1 MGFRFGKGGFAFS
14 RKYRPC
20 TTGRLC
26 YNADVKFLS
35 TMFICACIRVCAAVV
50 DVAFPDAFSVQ
61 RWTVADGLPGNRIV
75 GLSRAENGH
84 LLVSTSGGDVY
95 FDGIGFYP
103 CRKTGDSAAEVARRK
118 GPGQVSPNGQRE
130 LCRLEESG
138 GIVWIG
144 TDGDGLLRMRQRSVV
159 PEIPKTDE
167 NGKVVFRDSSGRIW
181 RGAEHEGVS
190 FLSPDGTRSMFGA
203 AEGFL
208 AKDITSFAETPDGD
222 IWAGSGGMGLWRISG
237 AGITR
242 LHFSDDE
249 ACDRVQALFCDSE
262 GSLWVCS
269 DGDIVTCI
277 NGGESRSFRLER
289 ARGSVALAFREEPM
303 GRIWLATG
311 GKWLSFLTADFR
323 EHAEGVVDDLQIDE
337 FESSAGMKAPN
348 VVVDAGK
355 EPFTFGAD
363 DEVSLGYASDSP
375 GTADCAEFSSRLTP
389 VESDWTV
396 AGKSRRRSFGKLVPG
411 RYKFEVRARL
421 PLGGWGKPSV
431 AEFTVAPMFYETLPF
446 VVAVALFAIVSG
458 VAAVRGVFAYRLRKR
473 LASIRQRDVLSIER
487 ARIARDIHDD
497 VGARLTRISM
507 LISMAAERDSE
518 ISGIADEV
526 REVVRAL
533 DEVVWAVEP
542 RNDTLSAFVDYV
554 YNYAENFVSASNL
567 GIRAKFPPEPPEA
580 KLSSVV
586 RHAVF
591 MCIKEALN
599 NAVKHAEAS
608 HVFVAMETSGG
619 MVEIRI
625 GDDGRGLVAPRE
637 GGNGLL
643 NMRTRME
650 EIGGSF
656 EIGPRQGGGT
666 EAVFSFAAAEKW
678 SLAWKKER

>member
-1 MGFRFGKGGFAFS
+1 M
-14 RKYRPC
+14 
-20 TTGRLC
+20 C
-26 YNADVKFLS
+26 YNGDMKFLLA
-35 TMFICACIRVCAAVV
+35 MCVCACLRVCAAAI
-50 DVAFPDAFSVQ
+50 DAASSDAFAVQ
-61 RWTVADGLPGNRIV
+61 RWTEADGLPRNRVV

-95 FDGIGFYP
+95 FDGVEFYP
-103 CRKTGDSAAEVARRK
+103 CRKSKDAVAGVESNK
-118 GPGQVSPNGQRE
+118 NFEIESQNGQRE
-130 LCRLEESG
+130 VCWLDEAG

-159 PEIPKTDE
+159 PEIPELDE
-167 NGKVVFRDSSGRIW
+167 KGNIVFKDSSGRIW
-181 RGAEHEGVS
+181 RGIEQEGVS
-190 FLSPDGTRSMFGA
+190 SLMPDGTSRIFGVG
-203 AEGFL
+203 EGFL

-222 IWAGSGGMGLWRISG
+222 IWAGSDGMGLWRISG
-237 AGITR
+237 DEVTR

-249 ACDRVQALFCDSE
+249 ACDHVQALFCDSE

-269 DGDIVTCI
+269 DGDIVTRI
-277 NGGESRSFRLER
+277 NGGESMSVRLER

-311 GKWLSFLTADFR
+311 GKWLSFLTVDFR
-323 EHAEGVVDDLQIDE
+323 ERSEEVVDDLQIDE
-337 FESSAGMKAPN
+337 FKSSVGMKAPN
-348 VVVDAGK
+348 VVINTGRGSFSFD
-355 EPFTFGAD
+355 AD
-363 DEVSLGYASDSP
+363 DEVSFGYASDSP

-389 VESDWTV
+389 VESDWIV
-396 AGKSRRRSFGKLVPG
+396 AGKSRSRSFGKLVPG

-421 PLGGWGKPSV
+421 PLGGWGKVSS
-431 AEFTVAPMFYETLPF
+431 AEFTVSPMFYETIPF
-446 VVAVALFAIVSG
+446 VVVVSLLAMIFG
-458 VAAVRGVFAYRLRKR
+458 VASVRGVFAYRLRKR
-473 LASIRQRDVLSIER
+473 LASIRQREVLSIER

-554 YNYAENFVSASNL
+554 YNYAENFVSSSNL
-567 GIRAKFPPEPPEA
+567 GIRAKFPPEAPEA

-599 NAVKHAEAS
+599 NTVKHAEAS
-608 HVFVAMETSGG
+608 YVFIAMETVCDK
-619 MVEIRI
+619 VEIRI
-625 GDDGRGLVAPRE
+625 GDDGKGFASTRK

-656 EIGPRQGGGT
+656 EIGPRHGGGT
-666 EAVFSFAAAEKW
+666 EAVFSFPVGKKW
-678 SLAWKKER
+678 SLAWKKEQ

>member
-1 MGFRFGKGGFAFS
+1 M
-14 RKYRPC
+14 
-20 TTGRLC
+20 C
-26 YNADVKFLS
+26 YNGDMKFLLA
-35 TMFICACIRVCAAVV
+35 MCVCACLRVCAAAI
-50 DVAFPDAFSVQ
+50 DAASSDAFAVQ
-61 RWTVADGLPGNRIV
+61 RWTEADGLPRNRVV
-75 GLSRAENGH
+75 GLSRTENGH

-95 FDGIGFYP
+95 FDGVEFYP
-103 CRKTGDSAAEVARRK
+103 CRKSKDAVAGVERNK
-118 GPGQVSPNGQRE
+118 NFEIESQNGQRE
-130 LCRLEESG
+130 VCWLDEAG

-159 PEIPKTDE
+159 PEIPELDE
-167 NGKVVFRDSSGRIW
+167 KGNIVFKDSSGRIW
-181 RGAEHEGVS
+181 RGIEQEGVS
-190 FLSPDGTRSMFGA
+190 SLMPDGTSRIFGVG
-203 AEGFL
+203 EGFL

-222 IWAGSGGMGLWRISG
+222 IWAGSDGMGLWRISG
-237 AGITR
+237 DEVTR

-249 ACDRVQALFCDSE
+249 ACDHVQALFCDSE

-269 DGDIVTCI
+269 DGDIVTRI
-277 NGGESRSFRLER
+277 NGGESMSVRLER

-311 GKWLSFLTADFR
+311 GKWLSFLTVDFR
-323 EHAEGVVDDLQIDE
+323 ERSEEVVDDLQIDE
-337 FESSAGMKAPN
+337 FESSVGMKAPN
-348 VVVDAGK
+348 VVINTGRGSFSFD
-355 EPFTFGAD
+355 AD
-363 DEVSLGYASDSP
+363 DEVSFGYASDSP

-389 VESDWTV
+389 VESDWIV
-396 AGKSRRRSFGKLVPG
+396 AGKSRSRSFGKLVPG

-421 PLGGWGKPSV
+421 PLGGWGKVSS
-431 AEFTVAPMFYETLPF
+431 AEFTVSPMFYETIPF
-446 VVAVALFAIVSG
+446 VVVVSLLAMIFG
-458 VAAVRGVFAYRLRKR
+458 VASVRGVFAYRLRKR
-473 LASIRQRDVLSIER
+473 LASIRQREVLSIER

-518 ISGIADEV
+518 VSGIADEV

-554 YNYAENFVSASNL
+554 YNYAENFVSSSNL
-567 GIRAKFPPEPPEA
+567 GIRAKFPPEAPEA

-599 NAVKHAEAS
+599 NTVKHAEAS
-608 HVFVAMETSGG
+608 YVFIAMETVCDK
-619 MVEIRI
+619 VEIRI
-625 GDDGRGLVAPRE
+625 GDDGKGFASTRK

-656 EIGPRQGGGT
+656 EIGPRHGGGT
-666 EAVFSFAAAEKW
+666 EAVFSFPVGKKW
-678 SLAWKKER
+678 SLAWKKEQ

>member
-1 MGFRFGKGGFAFS
+1 MNGMKLLLVM
-14 RKYRPC
+14 C
-20 TTGRLC
+20 
-26 YNADVKFLS
+26 
-35 TMFICACIRVCAAVV
+35 ICACFRLCAAAV
-50 DVAFPDAFSVQ
+50 DAAFSDAFAVQ
-61 RWTVADGLPGNRIV
+61 RWTEADGLPGNRVV

-103 CRKTGDSAAEVARRK
+103 CRKPNGVVADK
-118 GPGQVSPNGQRE
+118 GFEMASPNRQRE

-138 GIVWIG
+138 RIVWIG
-144 TDGDGLLRMRQRSVV
+144 TDGDGLLRVRQRSVV
-159 PEIPKTDE
+159 PEILKHRE
-167 NGKVVFRDSSGRIW
+167 NGNVVFKDSSGWIW
-181 RGAEHEGVS
+181 QGDEQEGVS
-190 FLSPDGTRSMFGA
+190 SLAPDGTRRMFGA
-203 AEGFL
+203 GEGFL
-208 AKDITSFAETPDGD
+208 AKDISSFAETPDGD
-222 IWAGSGGMGLWRISG
+222 IWAGSDGMGLWRISG
-237 AGITR
+237 DEVTR

-249 ACDRVQALFCDSE
+249 ACDHVQALFCDSE

-277 NGGESRSFRLER
+277 NGGETWSVRLGR
-289 ARGSVALAFREEPM
+289 ACGSVALTFREEPM

-323 EHAEGVVDDLQIDE
+323 DRSEGTSDEFPIDE

-348 VVVDAGK
+348 VVMNAGK
-355 EPFTFGAD
+355 GPFSFDAADEISFGY
-363 DEVSLGYASDSP
+363 SSDCP
-375 GTADCAEFSSRLTP
+375 GTADWAEFSSRLTP
-389 VESDWTV
+389 VESDWLV
-396 AGKSRRRSFGKLVPG
+396 AGKSRSRSFGKLAPG
-411 RYKFEVRARL
+411 RYKFEVRSRL
-421 PLGGWGKPSV
+421 PLGGWGNVSGV
-431 AEFTVAPMFYETLPF
+431 EFTVSPMFYETVPF
-446 VVAVALFAIVSG
+446 VAALSLLAIVFCAAAIR
-458 VAAVRGVFAYRLRKR
+458 VAFAYRLRRR

-507 LISMAAERDSE
+507 LISMAADRDGE

-526 REVVRAL
+526 RDVVRVL

-542 RNDTLSAFVDYV
+542 RNDTLSSFVDYV
-554 YNYAENFVSASNL
+554 YNYAENFVSSSDL
-567 GIRAKFPPEPPEA
+567 GIRARFPHEPPEA

-591 MCIKEALN
+591 MCIKEMLN
-599 NAVKHAEAS
+599 NTVKHAEAA
-608 HVFVAMETSGG
+608 HVFIAMETYGDK
-619 MVEIRI
+619 VEIRI
-625 GDDGRGLVAPRE
+625 GDDGRGFVTPRE

-666 EAVFSFAAAEKW
+666 EAVFSFSIEK
-678 SLAWKKER
+678 K

>member
-1 MGFRFGKGGFAFS
+1 M
-14 RKYRPC
+14 
-20 TTGRLC
+20 C
-26 YNADVKFLS
+26 YNEDMKFLLA
-35 TMFICACIRVCAAVV
+35 MCVCACLRVCAAAI
-50 DVAFPDAFSVQ
+50 DAAASDAFAVQ
-61 RWTVADGLPGNRIV
+61 RWTEADGLPRNRVV

-95 FDGIGFYP
+95 FDGVEFYP
-103 CRKTGDSAAEVARRK
+103 CRKSKDAVAGVERNKDSEIES
-118 GPGQVSPNGQRE
+118 QNGQRE
-130 LCRLEESG
+130 VCWLDEAG

-159 PEIPKTDE
+159 PEIPELDE
-167 NGKVVFRDSSGRIW
+167 KGNIVFKDSSGRIW
-181 RGAEHEGVS
+181 RGIEQEGVS
-190 FLSPDGTRSMFGA
+190 SLTPDGTSRIFGVG
-203 AEGFL
+203 EGFL

-222 IWAGSGGMGLWRISG
+222 IWAGSDGMGLWRISG
-237 AGITR
+237 GEVTR

-249 ACDRVQALFCDSE
+249 ACDHVQALFCDSE
-262 GSLWVCS
+262 GTLWVCS

-277 NGGESRSFRLER
+277 NGGESISVCLGR
-289 ARGSVALAFREEPM
+289 ARGSIALAFREEPM

-311 GKWLSFLTADFR
+311 EKWLSFLTADFR
-323 EHAEGVVDDLQIDE
+323 EHSEAVNDDLQIDE
-337 FESSAGMKAPN
+337 FESSVGIKAPN
-348 VVVDAGK
+348 VVINAGRG
-355 EPFTFGAD
+355 PFSFAAD
-363 DEVSLGYASDSP
+363 DEVSFGYASDSP
-375 GTADCAEFSSRLTP
+375 GTADCAEFSTRLTP
-389 VESDWTV
+389 VESDWGV
-396 AGKSRRRSFGKLVPG
+396 AGKSRSRSFGKLVPG
-411 RYKFEVRARL
+411 RYKFEVRASL
-421 PLGGWGKPSV
+421 PLGGWGKVSC
-431 AEFTVAPMFYETLPF
+431 AEFTVSPMFYETVPF
-446 VVAVALFAIVSG
+446 VVAVSLLAMIFG
-458 VAAVRGVFAYRLRKR
+458 VASVRGVFAYRLRKR
-473 LASIRQRDVLSIER
+473 LASIRQREVLSIER

-554 YNYAENFVSASNL
+554 YNYAENFVSSSNL
-567 GIRAKFPPEPPEA
+567 GIRAKFPPEAPEA

-599 NAVKHAEAS
+599 NTVKHAEAS
-608 HVFVAMETSGG
+608 YVFIAMEKVCDK
-619 MVEIRI
+619 VEIRI
-625 GDDGRGLVAPRE
+625 GDDGKGFASTRK

-656 EIGPRQGGGT
+656 EIGPRHGGGT
-666 EAVFSFAAAEKW
+666 EAVFSFPVGKKW
-678 SLAWKKER
+678 SLAWKKEQ

>member
-1 MGFRFGKGGFAFS
+1 M
-14 RKYRPC
+14 
-20 TTGRLC
+20 C
-26 YNADVKFLS
+26 YNGDMKFLLA
-35 TMFICACIRVCAAVV
+35 MCVCACVRVCAAAI
-50 DVAFPDAFSVQ
+50 DAASSDAFAVQ
-61 RWTVADGLPGNRIV
+61 RWTEADGLPRNRVV
-75 GLSRAENGH
+75 GLSRTENGH

-95 FDGIGFYP
+95 FDGVEFYP
-103 CRKTGDSAAEVARRK
+103 CRKSKDAVAGVERNK
-118 GPGQVSPNGQRE
+118 NFEIESQNGQRE
-130 LCRLEESG
+130 VCWLDEAG

-159 PEIPKTDE
+159 PEIPELDE
-167 NGKVVFRDSSGRIW
+167 KGNIVFKDSSGRIW
-181 RGAEHEGVS
+181 RGIEQEGVS
-190 FLSPDGTRSMFGA
+190 SLMPDGTSRIFGVG
-203 AEGFL
+203 EGFL

-222 IWAGSGGMGLWRISG
+222 IWAGSDGMGLWRISG
-237 AGITR
+237 DEVTR

-249 ACDRVQALFCDSE
+249 ACNHVQALFCDSE

-269 DGDIVTCI
+269 DGDIVTRI
-277 NGGESRSFRLER
+277 NGGESMSVRLER

-311 GKWLSFLTADFR
+311 GKWLSFLAVDFR
-323 EHAEGVVDDLQIDE
+323 ERSEEVVDDLQIDE
-337 FESSAGMKAPN
+337 FESSVGMKAPN
-348 VVVDAGK
+348 VVINTGRGSFSFD
-355 EPFTFGAD
+355 AD
-363 DEVSLGYASDSP
+363 DEVSFGYASDSP

-389 VESDWTV
+389 VESDWIV
-396 AGKSRRRSFGKLVPG
+396 AGKSRSRSFGKLVPG

-421 PLGGWGKPSV
+421 PLGGWGKVSS
-431 AEFTVAPMFYETLPF
+431 AEFTVSPMFYETIPF
-446 VVAVALFAIVSG
+446 VVVVSLLAMIFG
-458 VAAVRGVFAYRLRKR
+458 VASVRGVFAYRLRKR
-473 LASIRQRDVLSIER
+473 LASIRQREVLSIER

-518 ISGIADEV
+518 VSGIADEV

-554 YNYAENFVSASNL
+554 YNYAENFVSSSNL
-567 GIRAKFPPEPPEA
+567 GIRAKFPPEAPEA

-599 NAVKHAEAS
+599 NIVKHAEAS
-608 HVFVAMETSGG
+608 YVFIAMETVCDK
-619 MVEIRI
+619 VEIRI
-625 GDDGRGLVAPRE
+625 GDDGKGFASTRK

-656 EIGPRQGGGT
+656 EIGPRHGGGT
-666 EAVFSFAAAEKW
+666 EAVFSFPVGKKW
-678 SLAWKKER
+678 SLAWKKKQ